1 MEIVTVEGREWVS
14 TLIKRTEYT
23 PDNQTLS
30 VEFNNDQTYVYSEI
44 SETEYQDFCNAESQ
58 GKYFG
63 QNFRTKKPYKKHEE
77 SK

>member
-1 MEIVTVEGREWVS
+1 MEMVTSEGREWVS

-23 PDNQTLS
+23 PDYKSLI
-30 VEFNNDQTYVYSEI
+30 VEFNNGQSYVYSEI
-44 SETEYQDFCNAESQ
+44 SEKEYEEFCSAESQ

-63 QNFRTKKPYKKHEE
+63 ANIRTKKPYKKYEE